1 MKKYVVFAE
10 NNKTDE
16 FITLG
21 TFDSQEEA
29 DWNIENNLEWDEDDI
44 IEDWHIFTEEVDENE
59 DEEDDHFYE
68 PDIECGF
75 DPYDGCYT
83 YDC

>member
-1 MKKYVVFAE
+1 MNMKKYVVFAE

-44 IEDWHIFTEEVDENE
+44 IEDWHIFTEEVDE
-59 DEEDDHFYE
+59 DDDDHFYE
-68 PDIECGF
+68 PDECGF
-75 DPYDGCYT
+75 DPYMGCYT

>member
-10 NNKTDE
+10 NNKADE
-16 FITLG
+16 FISLG

-44 IEDWHIFTEEVDENE
+44 IEELFL
-59 DEEDDHFYE
+59 
-68 PDIECGF
+68 
-75 DPYDGCYT
+75 
-83 YDC
+83 